1 MTEEKTTTVEMTAE
15 ELEQLKEFRKQKETE
30 AAEKKRKADMAA
42 YEDLV
47 DEQVTNA
54 IALLRSTSDVIAD
67 AKRSVYD
74 NFKQVL
80 ELKGELLKVKD
91 TQRSHTF
98 MSKDGTKR
106 VTLGYRCVDSFRDT
120 ADDGV
125 AMVKE
130 ALAELGTDEKSKALV
145 NMVLSLLAKD
155 SMGNLNAQRAAA
167 AESGRGQRQREN
179 NRGRENH
186 PRGILS
192 YIDQAVCEGR
202 GERRSEPVEGDT
214 PEHDRMLKQ
223 HNHGKAL
230 RDKLRQ
236 AGSVPQL
243 QRQAQSVPRASQ
255 RH

>member
-1 MTEEKTTTVEMTAE
+1 MEQTKTTTVEMTAE

-67 AKRSVYD
+67 AKRIVYD

-155 SMGNLNAQRAAA
+155 SMGNLNAQRV
-167 AESGRGQRQREN
+167 
-179 NRGRENH
+179 
-186 PRGILS
+186 L
-192 YIDQAVCEGR
+192 
-202 GERRSEPVEGDT
+202 
-214 PEHDRMLKQ
+214 
-223 HNHGKAL
+223 
-230 RDKLRQ
+230 
-236 AGSVPQL
+236 QL
-243 QRQAQSVPRASQ
+243 QKVAEDSGNERIIEGARIIREAYSLTLTKQYVKAEERDGANQWRAIPLNMTEC
-255 RH
+255 